1 MMESSEHLPLQCD
14 ADGSENCLHF
24 TAVCQEDSVE
34 KVQML
39 HDRETERIISN
50 NELIMHRNNEDNT
63 TDGTRDKHEVDTL
76 KLAGDIGKSNVLNT
90 PHQRTEVERT
100 LTTPIVSSTQS
111 HIMGEVSLTPTHR
124 TFTPQAVNPHNTM
137 VAITPIAS
145 GASQAKNSIK
155 LQNCVS
161 SVSLGCE
168 LKLLDIY
175 CRTRFS
181 EYNPARFQGVV
192 MKILEPRATALV
204 FRSGKIVCTGARNEH
219 DSYIAA
225 RKFARIIQKLGFP
238 AKFLDFKIQNF
249 IATADLRFP
258 VRLEALQQAHGQFAS
273 YEPELFPGLVY
284 RMVRPR
290 VVLLIFVNG
299 KIVFTG
305 GKSRNEIS
313 EALEIIYPILR
324 SYKKN

>member
-1 MMESSEHLPLQCD
+1 MDPLRDSSSLQDCLSNPAKRVTPNVPTPVWDNVESRTALV
-14 ADGSENCLHF
+14 ENDIF
-24 TAVCQEDSVE
+24 SPPPVPSNQPSVLSNSSMNANMARTPQHRPAS
-34 KVQML
+34 VHSDNSASSIQMP
-39 HDRETERIISN
+39 TPQPQSRI
-50 NELIMHRNNEDNT
+50 T
-63 TDGTRDKHEVDTL
+63 
-76 KLAGDIGKSNVLNT
+76 GDV
-90 PHQRTEVERT
+90 V
-100 LTTPIVSSTQS
+100 
-111 HIMGEVSLTPTHR
+111 LTPTHSS
-124 TFTPQAVNPHNTM
+124 FTPQANPHSSMT
-137 VAITPIAS
+137 ALTPMPS
-145 GASQAKNSIK
+145 GTSQAKNSIK
-155 LQNCVS
+155 IQNCVS
-161 SVSLGCE
+161 TVSLGCE

-219 DSYIAA
+219 DSYLAA

-249 IATADLRFP
+249 IATGDLRFP
-258 VRLEALQQAHGQFAS
+258 VRLEALQQAHGQFTS

-305 GKSRNEIS
+305 GKTRNEIH
-313 EALEIIYPILR
+313 EALDIIYPILR
-324 SYKKN
+324 SYRKN